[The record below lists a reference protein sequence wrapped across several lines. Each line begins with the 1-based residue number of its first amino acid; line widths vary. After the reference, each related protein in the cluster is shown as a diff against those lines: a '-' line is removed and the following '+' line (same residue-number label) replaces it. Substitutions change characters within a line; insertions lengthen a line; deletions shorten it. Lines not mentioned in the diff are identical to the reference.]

1 MLWVNDDT
9 LRRFS
14 LPGGFHGD
22 GGESREDK
30 VNEAELVQLLPH
42 KRLPALHRACI
53 VHMYM

>member
-42 KRLPALHRACI
+42 KRLPALHRA
-53 VHMYM
+53 